1 MKNFIKN
8 KTNQFALLAVLGLS
22 SAQAATVQASD
33 DFYIFYQKVD
43 SWSSSG
49 LAVGLALATLIVGAG
64 MGVAKASPMPA
75 LGGLGLAA
83 FFAFG
88 PGLIKNLILSGSVLV

>member
-1 MKNFIKN
+1 MKNILKN
-8 KTNQFALLAVLGLS
+8 KTAQIATLAVLGLTS
-22 SAQAATVQASD
+22 VQASTVAASD
-33 DFYIFYQKVD
+33 DFFIFYQKVD
-43 SWSSSG
+43 AWATSG
-49 LAVGLALATLIVGAG
+49 LAVGLSLATLIVGAG

-88 PGLIKNLILSGSVLV
+88 PGLIKNLILSGSVLY

>member
-1 MKNFIKN
+1 MKNILKN
-8 KTNQFALLAVLGLS
+8 KTIQIATLAALGLTS
-22 SAQAATVQASD
+22 VQASTVAASD
-33 DFYIFYQKVD
+33 DFFIFYEKVD
-43 SWSSSG
+43 SWATSG
-49 LAVGLALATLIVGAG
+49 LAVGLSLATLIVGAG

-88 PGLIKNLILSGSVLV
+88 PGLIKNLILSGSVLY